1 VIWGR
6 DAKFDIFM
14 KNEGKCMLLEKD
26 NKKWSTAGLGKYG
39 TPKKSYINYNAR
51 NRLSKV
57 K

>member
-1 VIWGR
+1 MGK
-6 DAKFDIFM
+6 DAEFDIFM